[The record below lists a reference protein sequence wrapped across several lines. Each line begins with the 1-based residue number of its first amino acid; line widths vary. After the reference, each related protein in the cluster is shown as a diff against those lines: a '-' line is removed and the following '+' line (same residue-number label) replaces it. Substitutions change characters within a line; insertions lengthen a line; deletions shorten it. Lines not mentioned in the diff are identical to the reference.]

1 MSTEYIEYMSII
13 IVLVIYSMVYD
24 IFMNLLLIVF
34 MSKFIKPFFLLYF
47 AFVAKLLLMGHV
59 INFMFNKL
67 YTIV

>member
-1 MSTEYIEYMSII
+1 MSII
-13 IVLVIYSMVYD
+13 IVFMIYSMVYN

-34 MSKFIKPFFLLYF
+34 MSKFIKPFLLYF

>member
-1 MSTEYIEYMSII
+1 MSIEYIECMSII

-34 MSKFIKPFFLLYF
+34 MSKFIKPFLLYF

>member
-1 MSTEYIEYMSII
+1 MSII
-13 IVLVIYSMVYD
+13 IVFMIYSRVYD

-34 MSKFIKPFFLLYF
+34 MSKFIKPFLLCF